1 MAARARELLKV
12 SSDGGKAGSIQNP
25 SLRGQREENKSRAQ
39 GGRDPARARKPKQ
52 PGDAARPT
60 VTGVAACGCGAVLGP
75 NQTSISARSK

>member
-25 SLRGQREENKSRAQ
+25 SPPRLSEGRGGEGARSLRGQREENKSRAQ

-60 VTGVAACGCGAVLGP
+60 AT
-75 NQTSISARSK
+75 